1 MVRRRKR
8 FFYHLLKQFC
18 LVPLIISYKWC
29 YATFILN
36 AILSFFFYFCYF
48 HPFLWLQLNPHT
60 SNFFIFDQYVLIVK
74 CFFYILVHQCW
85 QLLHISL
92 WILNLC
98 IFGQI
103 DLKYQFFSS
112 IKSLIELIQSP
123 KFNAYF
129 ILVFAL
135 LILSFCFLSNWLQIL
150 IILFHH
156 TLNWANRIL
165 KFKRIFHFAF
175 WSLTL
180 LFFFVI
186 FTPKFNFSPQLSPW
200 LNNWNSK
207 VSHLFYF
214 GPWRANLAN
223 FPSILSFLLN

>member
-1 MVRRRKR
+1 MLCNIYFKCH
-8 FFYHLLKQFC
+8 F
-18 LVPLIISYKWC
+18 II
-29 YATFILN
+29 
-36 AILSFFFYFCYF
+36 FFYFCYF

-180 LFFFVI
+180 LFFFCHI
-186 FTPKFNFSPQLSPW
+186 H
-200 LNNWNSK
+200 SK
-207 VSHLFYF
+207 
-214 GPWRANLAN
+214 
-223 FPSILSFLLN
+223 I